1 MGKISATIRT
11 LREARGLT
19 QVELA
24 KKARLT
30 QSHVSMIEA
39 GERTQLSIQT
49 AQKLARA
56 LGVPVGRL
64 LE

>member
-1 MGKISATIRT
+1 MRKISATIRT
-11 LREARGLT
+11 LRAARGLT